1 MGSSPTVRTTKFQN
15 RLRMMKNVTTIRKPT
30 ILLFSCHEEDVM
42 KNFFKANLRADLI
55 GQWTENDDE
64 IQILK
69 NRLDGER
76 RLVDKETF
84 DNISNE
90 IYALFFT
97 PPLQV

>member
-1 MGSSPTVRTTKFQN
+1 MTDANF
-15 RLRMMKNVTTIRKPT
+15 RKPSI
-30 ILLFSCHEEDVM
+30 ILYSNKDV
-42 KNFFKANLRADLI
+42 KELSDHRKFWVNLNADLI
-55 GQWTENDDE
+55 GEWTENDDE